1 MNIVSLSKSHI
12 LHERPSLLY
21 KGEHPLDINEG
32 KKNRILTDRLKAKLN
47 PASTALVIVDMQ
59 RGFCCE
65 GGSFDRRGF
74 DIRPAQMLAG
84 RLNTFLMEA
93 RKVLKHIVHLKM
105 MKIPELSS
113 TVVDELYE
121 RLNIERSL
129 DPAMAEFYEVIPQPG
144 DVVVPKYKYSGFVST
159 YLDQYLRSKGI
170 RTLIITGIATNVCVE
185 STARDGFMREY
196 HVVIPSDLTEGTS
209 AEAKKWS
216 LKNLDMFFG
225 EVVSSVE
232 ILESWKAL

>member
-1 MNIVSLSKSHI
+1 M
-12 LHERPSLLY
+12 
-21 KGEHPLDINEG
+21 
-32 KKNRILTDRLKAKLN
+32 
-47 PASTALVIVDMQ
+47 
-59 RGFCCE
+59 
-65 GGSFDRRGF
+65 
-74 DIRPAQMLAG
+74 
-84 RLNTFLMEA
+84 
-93 RKVLKHIVHLKM
+93 
-105 MKIPELSS
+105 
-113 TVVDELYE
+113 
-121 RLNIERSL
+121 
-129 DPAMAEFYEVIPQPG
+129 
-144 DVVVPKYKYSGFVST
+144 
-159 YLDQYLRSKGI
+159 RSKGI